1 MALALLYAAQGVPFG
16 LAAEY
21 LPVVLRE
28 AGFSRTQIAGL
39 FWLQLPWQLKPL
51 WAWIGDHPRV
61 VPRAR
66 GILLSLQLALAATM
80 AGYAAFEGPTALRP
94 WLVLT
99 VLAALLAATQDVFVD
114 AFAVRS
120 LGDADRGL
128 GNSAQIAGYRVGI
141 IVGGGG
147 LLLLAERWGAGR
159 TVLAAAALVLVTS
172 LAAFALRDGA
182 EAAPAPAAEP
192 AIVTSASTRRAAWV
206 LLGHMFRRT
215 VVPVFLLALTYKLG
229 IHAVS
234 TLIKPMLVDAG
245 WKQSQIGSV
254 VVTVGTA
261 SAIAGSLL
269 GGVTHRVLGERRAL
283 VAGALL
289 QSVTI
294 VPLVWAERAGLP
306 YAPTA
311 IAIAIEHAA
320 SGMGTTVLFA
330 ALMTATW
337 RERAALH
344 YTLLTSV
351 NALAIG
357 LGGILGARIADATGT
372 TPALVVGA
380 ALSLAPVP
388 LLLGWDR
395 AAAASA
401 GGTGDAPRLTAGA

>member
-51 WAWIGDHPRV
+51 WAWIGPRSARR
-61 VPRAR
+61 PAGARTARAR
-66 GILLSLQLALAATM
+66 SSRSPPRWPD
-80 AGYAAFEGPTALRP
+80 AAFEGPTALRP
-94 WLVLT
+94 WLVLM
-99 VLAALLAATQDVFVD
+99 VLVVLLAATQDVFVD

-147 LLLLAERWGAGR
+147 LLLLAGALGCGPHGARRGGAG
-159 TVLAAAALVLVTS
+159 AVTS
-172 LAAFALRDGA
+172 LAAFALRDGP

-206 LLGHMFRRT
+206 LLGHMFRRA

-234 TLIKPMLVDAG
+234 TLIEPMLVDAG

-269 GGVTHRVLGERRAL
+269 GE
-283 VAGALL
+283 
-289 QSVTI
+289 
-294 VPLVWAERAGLP
+294 
-306 YAPTA
+306 
-311 IAIAIEHAA
+311 
-320 SGMGTTVLFA
+320 
-330 ALMTATW
+330 
-337 RERAALH
+337 
-344 YTLLTSV
+344 
-351 NALAIG
+351 
-357 LGGILGARIADATGT
+357 
-372 TPALVVGA
+372 
-380 ALSLAPVP
+380 
-388 LLLGWDR
+388 
-395 AAAASA
+395 
-401 GGTGDAPRLTAGA
+401 